1 MYRKK
6 NQKRLLKIKTA
17 NHITQKSEYDVLQ
30 ELKTKNDHDKSITH
44 VREILKDNPWA
55 EQLREYFYQKLLSL
69 SLTSELLE
77 ASSSYLKKKPRDKL
91 SLSYYAAAMRAEGNA
106 RMAIPTLENCIN
118 YNLMIPSLSIHWAPY

>member
-6 NQKRLLKIKTA
+6 IQTRLLKIKTA
-17 NHITQKSEYDVLQ
+17 NQVTQNSEHEVLQ
-30 ELKTKNDHDKSITH
+30 ELKTQNDHGKSITH

-77 ASSSYLKKKPRDKL
+77 ASSSYLKKK
-91 SLSYYAAAMRAEGNA
+91 ATG
-106 RMAIPTLENCIN
+106 
-118 YNLMIPSLSIHWAPY
+118 